1 MKVIFCGTPEIAVY
15 SLNALLEARFDV
27 VAVITSPDKPAG
39 RGQNIA
45 ISEVKRYALEKGLK
59 IFQPE
64 KLKNPE
70 FLSEIAELK
79 ADIQV
84 VVAFRMMPQL
94 LWAMPKY
101 GTINLHTS
109 LLPDYRGAAPINH
122 VIINGEKQTGVTVF
136 KLNENIDEGDVYARQ
151 TVDILPNDTAGTL
164 HDKLM
169 VIGAK
174 LLVDTV
180 KKIEQGTVK
189 PIKQDDMLSNRNG
202 ELHLA
207 PKIFKEDCRIN
218 FNQPAQKVLNF
229 IRGLSPYPAAFTQ
242 LPDGQILKIF
252 NGNIDDRHPDTQ
264 TSQGSSPQQM
274 AIANGKMLFQCQDNC
289 LSATDVQLSGKK
301 KMQIHDFLRG
311 FRS

>member
-1 MKVIFCGTPEIAVY
+1 MKIIFYGTPEIAVY
-15 SLNALLEARFDV
+15 SLKTLLEAGLNV
-27 VAVITSPDKPAG
+27 VAVVTSPDKPAG
-39 RGQNIA
+39 RGQNIT
-45 ISEVKRYALEKGLK
+45 ISNVKRYALEKNLK
-59 IFQPE
+59 ILQPE

-70 FLSEIAELK
+70 FLSEIAKLE

-136 KLNENIDEGDVYARQ
+136 KLNENIDEGDVYACQ

-169 VIGAK
+169 AIGAN
-174 LLVDTV
+174 LLVNTL
-180 KKIEQGTVK
+180 KKIEQGSIET
-189 PIKQDDMLSNRNG
+189 IKQDDMLVHRSG
-202 ELHLA
+202 ELHRA
-207 PKIFKEDCRIN
+207 PKIFKEDCCIN

-229 IRGLSPYPAAFTQ
+229 IKGLSPYPSAFTQ

-252 NGNIDDRHPDTQ
+252 DANIDDSHFHKAQ
-264 TSQGSSPQQM
+264 TLQGQM
-274 AIANGKMLFQCQDNC
+274 TIANGKMFFQCQDNS
-289 LSATDVQLSGKK
+289 LSVTDVQLSGKK
-301 KMQIHDFLRG
+301 RMKINDFLRG
-311 FRS
+311 FRV